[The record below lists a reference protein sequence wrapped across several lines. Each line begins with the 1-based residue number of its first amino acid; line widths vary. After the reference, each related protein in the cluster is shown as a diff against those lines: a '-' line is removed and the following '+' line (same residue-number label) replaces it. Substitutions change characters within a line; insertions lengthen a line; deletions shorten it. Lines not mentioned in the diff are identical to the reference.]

1 MRWRVF
7 CGFVASIVAVWL
19 AAAQP
24 AAATVYCTVLKSPDG
39 FVALRAGPS
48 SDAKLVAQ
56 MREGDEVLA
65 MDGNKGHWWP
75 VVHWRGDDRHHETRR
90 SNTRK
95 GWMHGR
101 YMSDMCG

>member
-1 MRWRVF
+1 LI
-7 CGFVASIVAVWL
+7 ASIIAVWL

-24 AAATVYCTVLKSPDG
+24 AAATVYCTILKSPDG
-39 FVALRAGPS
+39 FVALRAGPGA
-48 SDAKLVAQ
+48 DAKLVAK
-56 MREGDEVLA
+56 MRAGDEVLA
-65 MDGNKGHWWP
+65 MDGNKGRWWP

-90 SNTRK
+90 NNTRK